1 MPVSRLTK
9 FLFKKLAR
17 LVILL
22 FAVSTVSF
30 ILVTLSPI
38 DPVDA
43 YLRGAG
49 VQVSPEQR
57 ELIAQRY
64 GLNEPPPLRYVRWL
78 GQIAQGNLGHSIIF
92 TQPVLQVIGNRFLTS
107 LWLMATAWIL
117 SGVIG
122 FGLGVLAGARQGSW
136 LDQAIRFYAYTLA
149 STPTFWLALLLL
161 IVFAVWLRA
170 APVCCASPLGVPV
183 GEATFWQRV
192 QHLILPAAAL
202 SIIGIANIALHTRQ
216 KLIDVLHTD
225 YALFA
230 RAQGE
235 TNSGLIMQHGLRN
248 IALPA
253 ITLQFASLSE
263 LFGGSVLAEQV
274 FAYPGLGEA
283 TVQAGLRGDVPLL
296 LGIVL
301 FSAVFVF
308 VGNTVADIAYHLID
322 PRIRIGGSA

>member
-1 MPVSRLTK
+1 MSRLTT
-9 FLFKKLAR
+9 FLLKKLVR

-22 FAVSTVSF
+22 FAVSTISF
-30 ILVTLSPI
+30 ILISASPI

-49 VQVSPEQR
+49 VQVGPEQR

-64 GLNEPPPLRYVRWL
+64 GLDESPPLRYGRWL
-78 GQIAQGNLGHSIIF
+78 AQIAQGNLGNSIIF
-92 TQPVLQVIGNRFLTS
+92 TRPVLQVIGDRFLTS
-107 LWLMATAWIL
+107 LWLMTTAWIL
-117 SGVIG
+117 SGVVG
-122 FGLGVLAGARQGSW
+122 FGLGVLAGAKQGSW
-136 LDQAIRFYAYTLA
+136 IDQAIRFYAYTLA

-161 IVFAVWLRA
+161 IIFAVWLRV
-170 APVCCASPLGVPV
+170 APVCCASPAGVPV
-183 GEATFWQRV
+183 EAATFWQRI

-202 SIIGIANIALHTRQ
+202 SIIGVANIALHTRQ
-216 KLIDVLHTD
+216 KLIDVLHSD

-235 TNSGLIMQHGLRN
+235 TNAGLIVQHGLRN

-308 VGNTVADIAYHLID
+308 IGNTVADAAYHLID
-322 PRIRIGGSA
+322 PRIRIGGAA